1 MLDYKSIIIKRY
13 ALGLSYKELAEEFS
27 ASKSGIND
35 FIRAFEKCEKL
46 SYPLPKGITNYVIY
60 ELVYGTAMSQV
71 LKVEMSAMN
80 GQISLQSL
88 DR

>member
-1 MLDYKSIIIKRY
+1 MVIC
-13 ALGLSYKELAEEFS
+13 
-27 ASKSGIND
+27 
-35 FIRAFEKCEKL
+35 AFERYEKL